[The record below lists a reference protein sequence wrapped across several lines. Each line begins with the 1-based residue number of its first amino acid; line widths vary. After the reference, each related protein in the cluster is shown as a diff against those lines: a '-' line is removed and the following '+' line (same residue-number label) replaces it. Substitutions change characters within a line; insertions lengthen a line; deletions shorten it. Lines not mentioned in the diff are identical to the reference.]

1 MSSSEFGIGDQNLC
15 TLLAGLELQL
25 IWTSQ
30 FTPFVRQQFVGPGA
44 EGTRPTT
51 NKAFMGTELEQRL
64 SSQQQRPAQPP
75 HPCFRVPNKSKYLNR

>member
-51 NKAFMGTELEQRL
+51 NKAFMETELEQR
-64 SSQQQRPAQPP
+64 PTKQPTTTTSTATP
-75 HPCFRVPNKSKYLNR
+75 SMLPCTK